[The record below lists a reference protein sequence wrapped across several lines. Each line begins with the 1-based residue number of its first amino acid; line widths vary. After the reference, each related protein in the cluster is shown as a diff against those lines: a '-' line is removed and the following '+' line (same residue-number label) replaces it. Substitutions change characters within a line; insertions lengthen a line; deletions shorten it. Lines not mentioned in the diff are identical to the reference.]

1 MVMDLK
7 EQFETAVADSKLLP
21 ARPDTDTLLT
31 LYSFFKQATEGNAPP
46 DAPSN
51 PFDIVA
57 RAKYLGWEWLFGL
70 DADPARR
77 IYIELVNKLTG

>member
-7 EQFETAVADSKLLP
+7 EQFEAAVADSKLLP
-21 ARPDTDTLLT
+21 ARPDNDTLLK

-57 RAKYLGWEWLFGL
+57 RAKYQAWEMLYGM
-70 DADPARR
+70 DADTAMRN
-77 IYIELVNKLTG
+77 YIELVNKLKG